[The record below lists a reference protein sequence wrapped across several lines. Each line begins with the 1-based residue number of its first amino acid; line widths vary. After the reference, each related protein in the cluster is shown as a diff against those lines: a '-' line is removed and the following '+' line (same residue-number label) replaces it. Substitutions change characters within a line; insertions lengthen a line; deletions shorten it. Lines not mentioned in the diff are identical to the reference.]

1 MITDDLERVLERAYR
16 TDLGALHA
24 DELRA
29 RRAESQQVEAKLS
42 YLRRLVQGRLDIV
55 SAEID
60 RRASGTSSGDRSG
73 DLSDLVAR
81 LPEILADRGRAP
93 GPGRMPTNL
102 VPPDD
107 DDLTD
112 ELDRISGPSALG
124 MLPDLPDNELE
135 QVAEQL
141 RNLEKRVSSERR
153 SVFEVIDA
161 LQGELAGRFEQGD
174 ADR

>member
-1 MITDDLERVLERAYR
+1 MTTDDLDRVLAPGYLS
-16 TDLGALHA
+16 DLGAIDDA
-24 DELRA
+24 DIRA
-29 RRAESQQVEAKLS
+29 RRGESQQVEAKLS

-60 RRASGTSSGDRSG
+60 RRATGEGSG

-81 LPEILADRGRAP
+81 LPEILADRVRAP

-112 ELDRISGPSALG
+112 ELDEISGPGALG
-124 MLPDLPDNELE
+124 SLPDLADPELRGVADRLRDLE
-135 QVAEQL
+135 Q
-141 RNLEKRVSSERR
+141 RVSSQRR
-153 SVFEVIDA
+153 QVFDVIDA
-161 LQGELAGRFEQGD
+161 LQAELTGRYEQSD
-174 ADR
+174 AAR